1 MTDIL
6 GAVNDFILEHAHGP
20 GLPALSQAQI
30 VRGWQNYGGLPPK
43 TQELAILT
51 LLSSTRHGTNVRSR
65 RDAPGPTG
73 IIETVSR
80 LAEHMVQ
87 IDFCCA
93 RPRMPEYAA
102 RTRAE
107 IVEILARDPVGVTFF
122 QKYGLSSC
130 YADEIRALPFVNESK
145 QWVARYSVTLH
156 LTNWTNIDVPLD
168 SFTDVKLH
176 IENVD
181 KHHPIRKG
189 DF

>member
-6 GAVNDFILEHAHGP
+6 GAVNDFILEYARNDSD
-20 GLPALSQAQI
+20 LPALTQAQI
-30 VRGWQNYGGLPPK
+30 IRGWQNYGGLPPK

-51 LLSSTRHGTNVRSR
+51 LLSVSRRGTNARTR
-65 RDAPGPTG
+65 RDANAATG

-93 RPRMPEYAA
+93 RPRTPEYAA

-107 IVEILARDPVGVTFF
+107 IMEILSRDPIGVAFF

-130 YADEIRALPFVNESK
+130 YADEIKALPFVNESK

-156 LTNWTNIDVPLD
+156 LTGWTRVETTLD
-168 SFTDVKLH
+168 SFTNVTLQ

-181 KHHPIRKG
+181 GHHPVKKG
-189 DF
+189 D